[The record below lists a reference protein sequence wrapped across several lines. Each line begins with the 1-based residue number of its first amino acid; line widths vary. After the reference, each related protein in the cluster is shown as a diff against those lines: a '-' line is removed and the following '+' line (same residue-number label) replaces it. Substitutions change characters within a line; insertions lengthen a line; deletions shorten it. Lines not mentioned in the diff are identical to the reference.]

1 MSAVASVFFGGGETM
16 IGKEFLKKT
25 TYPYLGPSDQ
35 AKGLPQPP
43 LQSMPDRGQPLIDLP
58 KPQDTTRHK
67 LPLAAAIDRRV
78 SIRDYTSEPLT
89 LGELSWLLWC
99 TQGVKEVIFHQ
110 ATLRTVPSAGAR
122 HALETYL
129 LINRVTGIR
138 PGLYRFVAL
147 GHQLL
152 EIHGPEDTGLLIREA
167 CLGQEMVTASAITF
181 IWTAVIRRMT
191 WRYGARGYRYI
202 FLDAGHVCQNL
213 YLAAQEIGCG
223 VCAMAAFDDD
233 AMNRILNLD
242 GEEQFTLYLATLG
255 KV

>member
-1 MSAVASVFFGGGETM
+1 M

-35 AKGLPQPP
+35 MKGVPQPP
-43 LQSMPDRGQPLIDLP
+43 LQLAPGRQPLIDLP
-58 KPQDTTRHK
+58 EPHDTPRQQ

-78 SIRDYTSEPLT
+78 SIRDYTAEPLT
-89 LGELSWLLWC
+89 LAELSWLLWC
-99 TQGVKEVIFHQ
+99 TQGVKEVIPHQ

-129 LINRVTGIR
+129 LVNRVNGLE
-138 PGLYRFVAL
+138 PGLYRFVAV
-147 GHQLL
+147 GNQLL
-152 EIHGPEDTGLLIREA
+152 EVHVPKDVGILIRKA
-167 CLGQEMVTASAITF
+167 CLGQEMVTASAVAI

-202 FLDAGHVCQNL
+202 FLDAGHACQNL

-223 VCAMAAFDDD
+223 VCAVAAFDDE
-233 AMNRILNLD
+233 AMNRILTLD
-242 GEEQFTLYLATLG
+242 GEEQFALYLATLG